1 MLCTIN
7 PHSTSI
13 TDNDSSTKVS
23 FKSKMLKS
31 IDNSNSTT
39 RTKTSSIIET
49 TISFSNG
56 LNLISSVQNIM
67 NDIILNACEYD
78 FKTYDNLKSI
88 KIHPSFS
95 FGDNILGIL
104 QTSEYDRRSLSI
116 LLSSSS
122 IPFLFHVLFQ
132 IKSIR
137 TSCVFHISSSDFNN
151 EGLFYKSNS
160 QNNLIICKD
169 LDIPIILSSNNN
181 QESMFI
187 LYYYFIHIY

>member
-13 TDNDSSTKVS
+13 TDNNDLSKLS
-23 FKSKMLKS
+23 FKSKT
-31 IDNSNSTT
+31 INSTT
-39 RTKTSSIIET
+39 IET

-56 LNLISSVQNIM
+56 LNLISSIQNIM

-88 KIHPSFS
+88 KIYPSFS

-104 QTSEYDRRSLSI
+104 QTSEYDRKSLSI

-137 TSCVFHISSSDFNN
+137 TSCVFHISSSDFNG
-151 EGLFYKSNS
+151 EGLFYQSNS
-160 QNNLIICKD
+160 QNNLNICKD
-169 LDIPIILSSNNN
+169 LGIPIILSSNNN
-181 QESMFI
+181 QESM
-187 LYYYFIHIY
+187 YIYL